1 MAEYF
6 MINSLDLQA
15 RFHYAPHDSS
25 RHIAEKVMRSLNE
38 CLGGRS
44 IPIKYKK
51 SVYEDLDSSNL
62 PELTSEILDQLQ
74 KEREIDA
81 SKDCAEAVKR
91 RCDGKPC
98 MGTTIKSRVPWY
110 DVHRKFFFDED
121 FMANNIENHLVIN
134 QGWRGSHV
142 RRVQPPAPD
151 YERQDGFHYSVP
163 TQITGNMS
171 VNCKR
176 EVDDYNPRKNLEK
189 LLASCGT
196 PSLKVE
202 ESVSD
207 DGLVVAKVTDTNNT
221 LGKALEQ
228 VDEFVT
234 KYTGPDLESV
244 VVQEIRR
251 KTGMRVK
258 SEVSRMLN
266 ADVKAAEKA
275 KLFLDFDWDKLI
287 RENTLQK
294 LYVSQLDLYLK
305 HAGYTDSDLHVKG
318 FTKDKKIEVIKRH
331 YYNQEH
337 PKAKRA
343 PAVKSSQRFS
353 GTNSKPAQTENTTS
367 VRQTQ
372 SATCHVS
379 LPPIS
384 PANANP
390 TANVLINVPPWGGSV
405 NIPLYGIRTLIN
417 TCPID
422 NFLVI
427 LYSQHKTNPAF
438 GLELTQSTEAY
449 ASVLMKVF
457 DSFDNGNFGE
467 GKFWWLQQFGGRFDF
482 RNNARI
488 DVWGNEEDLFVSRL
502 SRSFQSCFR
511 SHCSSPHCPS
521 PHLDVNS
528 TGICLSVAAALPAHT
543 VIQTALKEWLETE
556 KIKTTCGRLLPSL
569 TPPNADV
576 YWSLT
581 TQFNHSTGHV

>member
-1 MAEYF
+1 
-6 MINSLDLQA
+6 
-15 RFHYAPHDSS
+15 
-25 RHIAEKVMRSLNE
+25 
-38 CLGGRS
+38 
-44 IPIKYKK
+44 
-51 SVYEDLDSSNL
+51 
-62 PELTSEILDQLQ
+62 
-74 KEREIDA
+74 
-81 SKDCAEAVKR
+81 
-91 RCDGKPC
+91 
-98 MGTTIKSRVPWY
+98 
-110 DVHRKFFFDED
+110 
-121 FMANNIENHLVIN
+121 
-134 QGWRGSHV
+134 WRGRHV

-151 YERQDGFHYSVP
+151 YDRQDGFHYSVP

-176 EVDDYNPRKNLEK
+176 EGDDYNPRKNLEK

-207 DGLVVAKVTDTNNT
+207 DGSVVAKVTDTNNT

-305 HAGYTDSDLHVKG
+305 HAGYTDSDLHVK
-318 FTKDKKIEVIKRH
+318 
-331 YYNQEH
+331 
-337 PKAKRA
+337 
-343 PAVKSSQRFS
+343 

-467 GKFWWLQQFGGRFDF
+467 GKFWWLQQFGGLL
-482 RNNARI
+482 I
-488 DVWGNEEDLFVSRL
+488 
-502 SRSFQSCFR
+502 
-511 SHCSSPHCPS
+511 
-521 PHLDVNS
+521 
-528 TGICLSVAAALPAHT
+528 SVTMH
-543 VIQTALKEWLETE
+543 E
-556 KIKTTCGRLLPSL
+556 
-569 TPPNADV
+569 
-576 YWSLT
+576 
-581 TQFNHSTGHV
+581 